1 MTAYGLPSMRTGC
14 RCFVC
19 GRPAV
24 RVVARSAGRLHVCGP
39 DTTAAELA
47 GLESD
52 HGA

>member
-1 MTAYGLPSMRTGC
+1 MTAYGVASIWTGQ

-24 RVVARSAGRLHVCGP
+24 RVVTRTVGRLHVCGL

-47 GLESD
+47 GLAA
-52 HGA
+52 GA